1 MPVNRGTLRSKSRR
15 VNKNR
20 RPRRYRK
27 ITASAGGVVREL
39 TRVDMKNVKRA
50 SHAPRKFSANGAV
63 RKNGATRQSRSAAV
77 SKHPKTELEA
87 AIQRYVDLFEF
98 APIPYFSFDR
108 VGRIEEINRAAVQL
122 LGGSRARLIGE
133 PFALRVTKKDGLLF
147 LNHLLRCRSS
157 DSRVETEL
165 HLEKRNGEIIP
176 AHLASSPMTSSMR
189 DGALLYQ
196 TAILDLTER
205 KRAEE
210 AIRQSEE
217 RYRTLFNLGPMAVY
231 TIDTSGVIQEY
242 NRHAAELWGREPA
255 LGDTDQR
262 FCGSFKM
269 FRPDGSFMPH
279 DQCPMAEVAL
289 GKISVVH
296 NGEVL
301 IQRPDG
307 SHVTVLVNISPL
319 KNDRGEVTGAI
330 NCFYDITDRKRAETA
345 AMRLAAVVRSSHD
358 AIVAKDLN

>member
-1 MPVNRGTLRSKSRR
+1 MKRS
-15 VNKNR
+15 
-20 RPRRYRK
+20 
-27 ITASAGGVVREL
+27 ASAPVF
-39 TRVDMKNVKRA
+39 KI
-50 SHAPRKFSANGAV
+50 
-63 RKNGATRQSRSAAV
+63 
-77 SKHPKTELEA
+77 PKTELEA
-87 AIQRYVDLFEF
+87 AIQRYVDFFEF
-98 APIPYFSFDR
+98 APIAYVSFDR
-108 VGRIEEINRAAVQL
+108 VGRIEEINLAAVQL
-122 LGGSRARLIGE
+122 LGASRTRLIGE
-133 PFALRVTKKDGLLF
+133 PFALHVAKNDGPLF
-147 LNHLLRCRSS
+147 MNHLLRCRSS

-165 HLEKRNGEIIP
+165 HLKKRNGEIIS

-210 AIRQSEE
+210 AIRRSEE

-231 TIDTSGVIQEY
+231 TIDTSGVIQEF
-242 NRHAAELWGREPA
+242 NRQAAELWGREPA

-279 DQCPMAEVAL
+279 DQCPMAEVAS

-307 SHVTVLVNISPL
+307 SHVTLLVNVRPL
-319 KNDRGEVTGAI
+319 KNDREKSQEQSIAFSTSPIASAPRLRR
-330 NCFYDITDRKRAETA
+330 CAWRPWFDHRTTPYRKRSEWNHHRLEPGRETHLWLQSKRDHRQIDPDPYSQRPA
-345 AMRLAAVVRSSHD
+345 G
-358 AIVAKDLN
+358 